1 MDEQPP
7 PSSRAE
13 AVLRLEEFAAAQHG
27 YVTRAQAA
35 QTGVDDVLL
44 LRLVRSGYLDRP
56 EHGVYRFRG
65 IQDLR
70 WSDVWIAWLRLS
82 PDRDAVERAR
92 QSTEITRGPT
102 AAWVYG
108 VGNLPP
114 EPYQFWIATPRF
126 VRRPDVRLRTG
137 RPPDQDIA
145 VHEGLPLTTPDR
157 TVAELVADGHD
168 LGHVADVIHDAVRIR
183 LLDRHDLVPQLA
195 SALRRTLPKRRRS
208 NADQLAE
215 QLAAAAA

>member
-1 MDEQPP
+1 MQEQPP

-44 LRLVRSGYLDRP
+44 LRLVRGGYLDRP
-56 EHGVYRFRG
+56 EHGIYRFRG

-82 PDRDAVERAR
+82 PERDAIERAR
-92 QSTEITRGPT
+92 QATEITRGPT
-102 AAWVYG
+102 ATWVYG
-108 VGNLPP
+108 VGKLPP
-114 EPYQFWIATPRF
+114 EPYQFWTATPRF

-137 RPPDQDIA
+137 RPPEQDIT
-145 VHEGLPLTTPDR
+145 VHEGLPLTSPDR

-168 LGHVADVIHDAVRIR
+168 LDHVADVIHDAVRIQ
-183 LLDRHDLVPQLA
+183 LLDRHDLVAQLA
-195 SALRRTLPKRRRS
+195 GALRRTLPKRGRS
-208 NADQLAE
+208 SADQLAE
-215 QLAAAAA
+215 QLAAAAV